1 MVLSI
6 SFLETRESVES
17 LVLKEIKSHQQ
28 HPKKWAG
35 ISRILKLDIY
45 F

>member
-6 SFLETRESVES
+6 SFLETRESIES
-17 LVLKEIKSHQQ
+17 LLLKKIKSHQQ

-35 ISRILKLDIY
+35 ISRNLKLDLY